1 MYKLKNSKLLIFII
15 ILLIGIFFRLWKL
28 PQYPVQLSHDEVSQ
42 AYDAISIAQTGR
54 DIYGNFLPTIFPSVG
69 DFKSPFYTYAT
80 VLVYF
85 LMGNHEWMIRVPG
98 VIFGILII
106 PAVFWFTLKLTKEPK
121 IALFASF
128 FTAIS
133 PSEIFFSRK
142 SFENGAG
149 IFFLLVSLS
158 CLLTYL
164 EKQKQQRWLY
174 SAVFLSALGMYTY
187 FSHAVII
194 PLMLATFILIFRKS
208 FTQGFKKYF
217 LPFLLWILL
226 IIPLIIIIMTNPGS
240 RYRSQTVFII
250 QDSTLGRQLK
260 LAESENSL
268 LSQLLHFKTIGDFSF
283 KRYFQQFDPVYLFG
297 NGLDLTNQGP
307 VNMGPL
313 LLFQLPLLFIAAF
326 YLIQRADFTN
336 VSKLLVF
343 LVAIGVLPSGLTFE
357 PHSPHRM
364 IVVFTLLNIITGI
377 GAFSLW
383 QKINSLKVIHK
394 IILIFALMALLTLNL
409 VYFLH
414 IYFVNYPYEK
424 SQYIHYPFKQ
434 VAEFAW
440 SEHDNFE
447 QIIFDPLFGES
458 APVIGTAAHYYVAYY
473 GGYSPAEFQK
483 EYRLGKKERE
493 VIFDKFSIRQVYWP
507 SDKNFKNTLII
518 VSPWS
523 VPETDI
529 EDKSKIIKR
538 FNFYDGKLA
547 FYAIKL

>member
-1 MYKLKNSKLLIFII
+1 MHKLRNYIFLFLI
-15 ILLIGIFFRLWKL
+15 ILILGIFLRVWKISEFPL
-28 PQYPVQLSHDEVSQ
+28 PLSHDEVSQ
-42 AYDAISIAQTGR
+42 AYDAISIIETGK
-54 DIYGNFLPTIFPSVG
+54 DIYGNFLPTIFVSVG

-80 VLVYF
+80 SLVYF
-85 LMGNHEWMIRVPG
+85 LIGNHEWMIRVSG

-158 CLLTYL
+158 CFLTYL

-187 FSHAVII
+187 FSHAIII
-194 PLMLATFILIFRKS
+194 PLMIATFILIFRKR

-217 LPFLLWILL
+217 PPFLVWIVL
-226 IIPLIIIIMTNPGS
+226 IIPLIIIITTNSGS
-240 RYRSQTVFII
+240 RYRSQTVFIT
-250 QDSTLGRQLK
+250 QDIVLGRQLNY
-260 LAESENSL
+260 AESDDTL
-268 LSQLLHFKTIGDFSF
+268 LSQILHFKIIGDFSF
-283 KRYFQQFDPVYLFG
+283 NRYFQQFDPVYLFG
-297 NGLDLTNQGP
+297 NGLDLTNQGL

-313 LLFQLPLLFIAAF
+313 LLLQLPLLIIALF
-326 YLIQRADFTN
+326 YLIQRVDFTN
-336 VSKLLVF
+336 SGKLLAY
-343 LVAIGVLPSGLTFE
+343 LIALGVLPCGLTFE
-357 PHSPHRM
+357 PYSPHRM
-364 IVVFTLLNIITGI
+364 IIVFTILNIITGI
-377 GAFSLW
+377 GAYLLW
-383 QKINSLKVIHK
+383 QRIKSLRTTIKVIS
-394 IILIFALMALLTLNL
+394 IFALTTVLTIN
-409 VYFLH
+409 VIFFLH
-414 IYFVNYPYEK
+414 IYFVNYPHEK
-424 SQYIHYPFKQ
+424 SQYIQYPFKQ
-434 VAEFAW
+434 VAQFAW
-440 SEHDNFE
+440 SQYENFDL
-447 QIIFDPLFGES
+447 IVFDPLFGETV
-458 APVIGTAAHYYVAYY
+458 PFVGTAAHYYLAYFGNY
-473 GGYSPAEFQK
+473 PPLKFQEQYK
-483 EYRLGKKERE
+483 IGNKERE
-493 VIFDKFSIRQVYWP
+493 TIFDKFSIRKVYWP
-507 SDKNFKNTLII
+507 NDKNLKNTLII